1 MKSFNDLS
9 LQVKFSIITALSLS
23 VVFAVLITAIYYS
36 QKSHIIKE
44 SDERFFSHLAD
55 LVSLL
60 DEQRRGQEEKVQLS
74 LAVAEKLIEGKGQ
87 IIETDSLVEVPYI
100 DNAGQKKVTKLKEWL
115 LGGKILQGDTVLTD
129 DFQRITGSALSIRQF
144 SIIGYLPI
152 STSKRYVY
160 DRERNSN
167 ATNQKALLDAINA
180 NMFYLG
186 SYIGGSPQ
194 TIITVAS
201 KNLSTSKGS
210 KAVLLAFNTSQENN
224 GIQQSIREKKYLESG
239 LAYVVSR
246 SGTIIFHP
254 NPKAVGID
262 LRKSSALFY
271 SEMTN
276 KMEGSHKSFYLD
288 QSNTAKY
295 QYFTYYAPL
304 DVFVSIVV
312 PEKDLLNKPLD
323 TLKILL
329 ILGAIIAIIICNILL
344 GIAAIFYSAKPIRQ
358 VLDRLT
364 RLAQGKPLAT
374 GEVKQKD
381 DYGQIL
387 STINQLTTRLNDAS
401 HFAKEVGKG
410 NFGTH
415 YAALDKEDELGKALL
430 EMRDD
435 LKEASEKEAQRQW
448 INEGIGKFNEIIRL
462 NTNQI
467 HELTFQVLAA
477 LIKYVNANQGAIFLV
492 DTDDS
497 KAPCLEM
504 SACYAYKRRKYAK
517 KRIYLGDG
525 LVGQTW
531 QEGEEIYLKK
541 VPEEYAKIGS
551 GLGEAP
557 PNCLFIVP
565 LKFNEEIQGVLEI
578 ASFQQLTPIEK
589 EFILKIIE
597 SLSAAVSVARFSEN
611 TKKLLQESQYMME
624 NLRSQEEEMRQ
635 NYEELQATQEELS
648 RREHEARDEK
658 EVLLS
663 KIKHWKKSK
672 IDQ

>member
-1 MKSFNDLS
+1 ML
-9 LQVKFSIITALSLS
+9 II
-23 VVFAVLITAIYYS
+23 VIYYS
-36 QKSHIIKE
+36 QKNNIVKE

-60 DEQRRGQEEKVQLS
+60 DEQRKGQEEKIQLS
-74 LAVAEKLIEGKGQ
+74 LVVAEKLIEGKGQ

-115 LGGKILQGDTVLTD
+115 LGGKILQGDTLLAD

-152 STSKRYVY
+152 STSTMYVY
-160 DRERNSN
+160 GSERNSS

-180 NMFYLG
+180 NMSYLG

-194 TIITVAS
+194 RLTTVAS
-201 KNLSTSKGS
+201 KNLSTSKGT
-210 KAVLLAFNTSQENN
+210 KAVLLAFNASQENN
-224 GIQQSIREKKYLESG
+224 GIQQSIKEKKYLESG
-239 LAYVVSR
+239 FAYVISR

-254 NPKAVGID
+254 SSQAIGID
-262 LRKSSALFY
+262 LRKGNPLFY
-271 SEMTN
+271 SEMTSQ
-276 KMEGSHKSFYLD
+276 MEGSHKSFYVD
-288 QSNTAKY
+288 QNNIAKY

-304 DVFVSIVV
+304 EVFVSIVV
-312 PEKDLLNKPLD
+312 PEEDLFIKPLN
-323 TLKILL
+323 TLKISL
-329 ILGAIIAIIICNILL
+329 ILGAIVAIVLCNILL
-344 GIAAIFYSAKPIRQ
+344 GITAIFYSARPIKQ
-358 VLDRLT
+358 VLGKIT
-364 RLAQGKPLAT
+364 RLAQGKSLTT

-387 STINQLTTRLNDAS
+387 IAINQLTTRLNNAS

-415 YAALDKEDELGKALL
+415 YTALHKEDELGNALL

-435 LKEASEKEAQRQW
+435 LKEASEKEAERKW
-448 INEGIGKFNEIIRL
+448 INDGISKFNEIIRL

-467 HELTFQVLAA
+467 HELSFQVLAE
-477 LIKYVNANQGAIFLV
+477 LIKYVNANQGAIFLI
-492 DTDDS
+492 DTDES
-497 KAPCLEM
+497 KVPCLEL

-551 GLGEAP
+551 GLGEAT

-565 LKFNEEIQGVLEI
+565 LKFNEEIQGILEI

-589 EFILKIIE
+589 EFVLKIVG

-635 NYEELQATQEELS
+635 NYEELQATQEELF
-648 RREHEARDEK
+648 RREHEAKDEK

-663 KIKHWKKSK
+663 KINTL
-672 IDQ
+672 

>member
-1 MKSFNDLS
+1 MRSFNDLS
-9 LQVKFSIITALSLS
+9 LQAKFSVISALSLS
-23 VVFAVLITAIYYS
+23 VVFAMLIVVIYYS
-36 QKSHIIKE
+36 QKSSIVKE

-60 DEQRRGQEEKVQLS
+60 DEQRRGQEEKIQLS
-74 LAVAEKLIEGKGQ
+74 LTVAEKLIEGKGQ

-100 DNAGQKKVTKLKEWL
+100 DNAGQQKVTKLKEWL
-115 LGGKILQGDTVLTD
+115 LGSEILQGDTLFVD

-152 STSKRYVY
+152 STSKTPAFGNQRSV
-160 DRERNSN
+160 SFS
-167 ATNQKALLDAINA
+167 NQKALLDAINA
-180 NMFYLG
+180 NMSYLG

-194 TIITVAS
+194 AVITVAS
-201 KNLSTSKGS
+201 KNVSTSKGS
-210 KAVLLAFNTSQENN
+210 KAVLLAFNTSQENS
-224 GIQQSIREKKYLESG
+224 GIQQSIKEKKYLESG
-239 LAYVVSR
+239 FAYIISR
-246 SGTIIFHP
+246 SGTIVFHP
-254 NPKAVGID
+254 SPQAIGID
-262 LRKSSALFY
+262 LRKGSPLFY

-276 KMEGSHKSFYLD
+276 QMEGSHKSFYVD
-288 QSNTAKY
+288 HNNISKY

-304 DVFVSIVV
+304 EVFISIVV
-312 PEKDLLNKPLD
+312 SEEDLLNKPLS
-323 TLKILL
+323 TLKTLL
-329 ILGAIIAIIICNILL
+329 ILGAIISIIVCNILL
-344 GIAAIFYSAKPIRQ
+344 GIAGISYSTKPMRQ

-364 RLAQGKPLAT
+364 RLAQGKSLST

-387 STINQLTTRLNDAS
+387 SAINQLTKRLNDAS
-401 HFAKEVGKG
+401 FFAKEVGKG
-410 NFGTH
+410 NFGTQ
-415 YAALDKEDELGKALL
+415 YVALHKEDELGKALL

-435 LKEASEKEAQRQW
+435 LKEANEKEVQRQW

-467 HELTFQVLAA
+467 HELTFQVLAE
-477 LIKYVNANQGAIFLV
+477 LIKYVNASQGAIFLI
-492 DTDDS
+492 DADES
-497 KAPCLEM
+497 KVPCLEL

-551 GLGEAP
+551 GLGEAA

-565 LKFNEEIQGVLEI
+565 LKFNEEIQGILEI

-597 SLSAAVSVARFSEN
+597 SLAAAVSVARFSEN

-635 NYEELQATQEELS
+635 NYEELQATQEELF
-648 RREHEARDEK
+648 RREQESKDEK
-658 EVLLS
+658 ESLLS
-663 KIKHWKKSK
+663 KINVLQKDK